1 MISEERISW
10 LVMAILAI
18 SIMVCISGCST
29 SVKKPAVTEQ
39 PNSQVTYVKG
49 ADFVGVVKAVD
60 KEALRITMYNTSYE
74 GTQEYAYS
82 GATEIFSKNDRD
94 MAVDEVE
101 IGEAFEVYTSDD
113 SSRILK
119 MKQASDLIV
128 AEDTV
133 VSIDSEQ
140 KRLTVQDVTYAYSD
154 NMVTYS
160 NGQYI
165 DPMEIASG
173 DRVTFRGVRGQAYS
187 LVVTRGHGYIKPV
200 KYNDF
205 VGGTL
210 IVHGE
215 AVLPV
220 SKNMLLSV
228 PEGTQK
234 ITMASDSMTGT
245 ADVQVK
251 RGQVTT
257 LDMSKFAVQSPDI
270 AKVKFKIEP
279 EGAEL
284 YINGSLVDYSKV
296 VKLRYGTH
304 SIQVVLEGYQDYS
317 GILNVKDPN
326 PTIKISLPQETAQV
340 ESDDSSKS
348 DSSVSSNKGSSSGN
362 SSGNSSGSSSGSG
375 ASTAAAEYDVDHKV
389 TVSAPKGAAVYVDGT
404 YKGEVPCSFT
414 KMIGKIT
421 LTLSMEGYTTKSY
434 QLEISD
440 DSQDI
445 TWSFPELPKKGVG

>member
-1 MISEERISW
+1 MIGIKKISR
-10 LVMAILAI
+10 LFMAVFAI
-18 SIMVCISGCST
+18 GMLLFIGGCST
-29 SVKKPAVTEQ
+29 SSKKPAATEQ

-49 ADFVGVVKAVD
+49 PDFVGVVKAVD
-60 KEALRITMYNTSYE
+60 KEALRITLYNTSFE
-74 GTQEYAYS
+74 GTQEYVYS
-82 GATEIFSKNDRD
+82 GATEIFSKYDRD
-94 MAVDEVE
+94 MAVDEIE
-101 IGEAFEVYTSDD
+101 IGEAFEVYTNDD
-113 SSRILK
+113 GSRIHK

-173 DRVTFRGVRGQAYS
+173 DKVTFRGVRGQAYS

-200 KYNDF
+200 KYSDF
-205 VGGTL
+205 IGGTL

-234 ITMASDSMTGT
+234 ITMASDGMTGT

-257 LDMSKFAVQSPDI
+257 LDMSRFAVQSPDI

-284 YINGSLVDYSKV
+284 YINGSLVDYSKA

-348 DSSVSSNKGSSSGN
+348 GSSVSSNKGSSSGN
-362 SSGNSSGSSSGSG
+362 SSGNGSGSSSG
-375 ASTAAAEYDVDHKV
+375 ASTASAEYDVDHKV

>member
-1 MISEERISW
+1 MIWIKKFPR
-10 LVMAILAI
+10 LLMAAFA
-18 SIMVCISGCST
+18 VCVLLCIGGCGT
-29 SVKKPAVTEQ
+29 SAKKPAATEQ

-49 ADFVGVVKAVD
+49 PDFIGAVKAVD
-60 KEALRITMYNTSYE
+60 KEALRITLYNTSFE
-74 GTQEYAYS
+74 GTQEYVYS
-82 GATEIFSKNDRD
+82 GATEIFSKYDRD
-94 MAVDEVE
+94 MSVDEIE
-101 IGEAFEVYTSDD
+101 IGEVFEVYTNDDD
-113 SSRILK
+113 SRIQK
-119 MKQASDLIV
+119 MKQASDLVIV
-128 AEDTV
+128 EDTV
-133 VSIDSEQ
+133 VSIDSAQ

-160 NGQYI
+160 DGQYI

-173 DRVTFRGVRGQAYS
+173 DKVTFRGVKGQAYS

-200 KYNDF
+200 KYGDF

-220 SKNMLLSV
+220 SRKMLLSV
-228 PEGTQK
+228 PEGMQK
-234 ITMASDSMTGT
+234 ITMANDGMTGT

-257 LDMSKFAVQSPDI
+257 LDMSRFAVQAPDI

-284 YINGSLVDYSKV
+284 YVNGSLVDYSKA
-296 VKLRYGTH
+296 VKLRYGAH

-317 GILNVKDPN
+317 GILTVKDPN
-326 PTIKISLPQETAQV
+326 PTIKINLPQETAQV
-340 ESDDSSKS
+340 ESDSGSKS
-348 DSSVSSNKGSSSGN
+348 DSSASSNKGSSSD
-362 SSGNSSGSSSGSG
+362 SSSVSSSG
-375 ASTAAAEYDVDHKV
+375 ASTAAADFDVDHKI

-404 YKGEVPCSFT
+404 YKGEIPCSFT

-445 TWSFPELPKKGVG
+445 TWSFPDLPKKGVG

>member
-1 MISEERISW
+1 MQTKKFFR
-10 LVMAILAI
+10 LFLAI
-18 SIMVCISGCST
+18 CTVFILLCMGGCGK
-29 SVKKPAVTEQ
+29 SVKKPTVTEQ

-49 ADFVGVVKAVD
+49 PDFMGVVKAVD
-60 KEALRITMYNTSYE
+60 KEASRMTMYNTSFE
-74 GTQEYAYS
+74 GTQEYIYS
-82 GATEIFSKNDRD
+82 GATEIFSKHDRD
-94 MAVDEVE
+94 MAVDEIEV
-101 IGEAFEVYTSDD
+101 GDVFDVYTNDD
-113 SSRILK
+113 GSRIQK
-119 MKQASDLIV
+119 MKQASDLIM
-128 AEDTV
+128 AEDAV
-133 VSIDSEQ
+133 VAIDSAQ
-140 KRLTVQDVTYAYSD
+140 KRITVQDVTYAYSD
-154 NMVTYS
+154 NMVVYS

-165 DPMEIASG
+165 DPMEIAGG
-173 DRVTFRGVRGQAYS
+173 DKVTFRGVNGQAFS

-200 KYNDF
+200 KYSDF

-234 ITMASDSMTGT
+234 ITMASDGITGT
-245 ADVQVK
+245 ADVEVK

-257 LDMSKFAVQSPDI
+257 LDMSRFAVQSPDI

-284 YINGSLVDYSKV
+284 YINGSLVDYSKAI
-296 VKLRYGTH
+296 KLRYGTH
-304 SIQVVLEGYQDYS
+304 SVQVVLEGYQDYS
-317 GILNVKDPN
+317 GILNVREAN
-326 PTIKISLPQETAQV
+326 PTVKINLAQETAQV
-340 ESDDSSKS
+340 ESDSGKS
-348 DSSVSSNKGSSSGN
+348 NSSVSSNK
-362 SSGNSSGSSSGSG
+362 GNSSGSSSGSSPNT
-375 ASTAAAEYDVDHKV
+375 STASADYDVDHKV

-421 LTLSMEGYTTKSY
+421 LTLTMEGATTKSY
-434 QLEISD
+434 QLEITD

-445 TWSFPELPKKGVG
+445 TWSFPELPKKGEG